1 MAFADFDQRKG
12 NRLAEE
18 STYRPE
24 IGEERLVL
32 EVREAMTKSRGTDM
46 AKKKEKVD
54 SESDIKSMVHQ
65 HAEFFDKL
73 IELIPARFYL
83 PDETEK
89 KWFPGLSKAQKARAK
104 RKTTE
109 NLKKARRDRLDP
121 EKSSLTTLDLLK
133 QKIEKE
139 KKLSNVVADDGDD
152 DDDSEEETD
161 HNKKAR
167 TDSVT
172 YEELRQR
179 LHRKIDELKGGRGG
193 SDRPRSHEKRKKIV
207 PNKRKRESSSV
218 EESKAADKGKG
229 KMDVE
234 EAAKDLTFGYVKID
248 DDEEH
253 GKDKKKRR
261 VSKSRELE
269 RALKLEAAKKD
280 PEKGEVIAKKHSWQ
294 AATSRAAGIKVH
306 DDPKLLKQSIHKEK
320 KRHEK
325 NAEKWKE
332 RVEGQQKVRV
342 EKQQKRSGNIAE
354 RIEQNKQRK
363 IAKREKK
370 LLRPGFE
377 GRKEGFVNEG
387 GK

>member
-1 MAFADFDQRKG
+1 
-12 NRLAEE
+12 
-18 STYRPE
+18 
-24 IGEERLVL
+24 
-32 EVREAMTKSRGTDM
+32 M
-46 AKKKEKVD
+46 AKKKEKVVD
-54 SESDIKSMVHQ
+54 SGLGTIKSMVHQ
-65 HAEFFDKL
+65 HSEFFDTL
-73 IELIPARFYL
+73 VELIPARFYL
-83 PDETEK
+83 PDETER

-139 KKLSNVVADDGDD
+139 KKKLSNEAAEDDNDD
-152 DDDSEEETD
+152 DESEEETD
-161 HNKKAR
+161 GRKAKS
-167 TDSVT
+167 DSVT

-193 SDRPRSHEKRKKIV
+193 SERPRSHEKRKKIV
-207 PNKRKRESSSV
+207 PNKRKREKTV
-218 EESKAADKGKG
+218 EEEEDKAKL
-229 KMDVE
+229 DVE
-234 EAAKDLTFGYVKID
+234 EAAKDLTYGYVKID

-253 GKDKKKRR
+253 GKGTKKRR
-261 VSKSRELE
+261 LSKSRELE

-320 KRHEK
+320 KRQEK

-370 LLRPGFE
+370 LMRPGFE
-377 GRKEGFVNEG
+377 GRKEGVIND

>member
-1 MAFADFDQRKG
+1 
-12 NRLAEE
+12 
-18 STYRPE
+18 
-24 IGEERLVL
+24 
-32 EVREAMTKSRGTDM
+32 M
-46 AKKKEKVD
+46 AKKKEKVVD
-54 SESDIKSMVHQ
+54 SGLDTIKSTVH
-65 HAEFFDKL
+65 HHSEFFDTL
-73 IELIPARFYL
+73 VELIPARFYL
-83 PDETEK
+83 PDETER

-121 EKSSLTTLDLLK
+121 EKSALTTLDLLK

-139 KKLSNVVADDGDD
+139 KKKLSNVVAEDD
-152 DDDSEEETD
+152 DDDDDDESEEETD
-161 HNKKAR
+161 GRKAKS
-167 TDSVT
+167 DSVT

-193 SDRPRSHEKRKKIV
+193 SERPRSHEKRKKIV
-207 PNKRKRESSSV
+207 PNKRKREKTV
-218 EESKAADKGKG
+218 EEEEDKAKL
-229 KMDVE
+229 DVE
-234 EAAKDLTFGYVKID
+234 EAAKDLTYGYVKID

-253 GKDKKKRR
+253 GKGSKKRR
-261 VSKSRELE
+261 LSKSRELE

-320 KRHEK
+320 KRQEK

-370 LLRPGFE
+370 LMRPGFE
-377 GRKEGFVNEG
+377 GRKEGVIND

>member
-1 MAFADFDQRKG
+1 
-12 NRLAEE
+12 
-18 STYRPE
+18 
-24 IGEERLVL
+24 
-32 EVREAMTKSRGTDM
+32 M
-46 AKKKEKVD
+46 AKKKEKLD
-54 SESDIKSMVHQ
+54 SELDIKSMAHQ

-83 PDETEK
+83 PDETER

-104 RKTTE
+104 KKTNE

-121 EKSSLTTLDLLK
+121 DKSALTTLDLLK

-139 KKLSNVVADDGDD
+139 KLSNELP

-161 HNKKAR
+161 NDKPKTAGFQKD
-167 TDSVT
+167 DSVT

-193 SDRPRSHEKRKKIV
+193 SDRPRSHERKRMLPSKRKWDSFSEDKT
-207 PNKRKRESSSV
+207 V
-218 EESKAADKGKG
+218 EDYKSADKGKG
-229 KMDVE
+229 KLEVE

-261 VSKSRELE
+261 LSKAKELE
-269 RALKLEAAKKD
+269 RAMKLETEKKD

-294 AATSRAAGIKVH
+294 AATSRAAGLKVH
-306 DDPKLLKQSIHKEK
+306 DNPKLLKQSIHKEK

-332 RVEGQQKVRV
+332 RVEGQQKFRV
-342 EKQQKRSGNIAE
+342 EKQQKRSGNIAD
-354 RIEQNKQRK
+354 RIEQNKMRK

-377 GRKEGFVNEG
+377 GRKEGFINEG

>member
-1 MAFADFDQRKG
+1 
-12 NRLAEE
+12 
-18 STYRPE
+18 
-24 IGEERLVL
+24 
-32 EVREAMTKSRGTDM
+32 MTKARGTTNM

-54 SESDIKSMVHQ
+54 SESDLSCIAHQ

-83 PDETEK
+83 PDETER

-121 EKSSLTTLDLLK
+121 EKSGLTTLDLLK

-139 KKLSNVVADDGDD
+139 KKLSNNHEIADDD
-152 DDDSEEETD
+152 DDDSEEEEEEETGN
-161 HNKKAR
+161 NKKR
-167 TDSVT
+167 KTDSVT

-207 PNKRKRESSSV
+207 PNKRKRDSGSV
-218 EESKAADKGKG
+218 EETVEENNKALDKGKG
-229 KMDVE
+229 KLDVE

-261 VSKSRELE
+261 LSKSRELE

-320 KRHEK
+320 KRQEK
-325 NAEKWKE
+325 STEKWKE

-342 EKQQKRSGNIAE
+342 EKQQKRSGNIAD

>member
-1 MAFADFDQRKG
+1 
-12 NRLAEE
+12 
-18 STYRPE
+18 
-24 IGEERLVL
+24 
-32 EVREAMTKSRGTDM
+32 MTKPRRATDM
-46 AKKKEKVD
+46 AKKKDKVD
-54 SESDIKSMVHQ
+54 SESDVMSSMAHQ

-83 PDETEK
+83 PDETER

-139 KKLSNVVADDGDD
+139 KKLSNHEIPDD
-152 DDDSEEETD
+152 DDDSEEEEEEETD
-161 HNKKAR
+161 HNKK
-167 TDSVT
+167 
-172 YEELRQR
+172 
-179 LHRKIDELKGGRGG
+179 H
-193 SDRPRSHEKRKKIV
+193 RPRSHEKRKKVV
-207 PNKRKRESSSV
+207 PNKRKRESGSEDKTV
-218 EESKAADKGKG
+218 EESNKALDKGKG
-229 KMDVE
+229 KLDVE
-234 EAAKDLTFGYVKID
+234 EAAKDLTFSYFKID
-248 DDEEH
+248 DDEDH

-320 KRHEK
+320 KRQEK

-342 EKQQKRSGNIAE
+342 EKQQKRSGNIAD

-387 GK
+387 GN

>member
-1 MAFADFDQRKG
+1 
-12 NRLAEE
+12 
-18 STYRPE
+18 
-24 IGEERLVL
+24 
-32 EVREAMTKSRGTDM
+32 M
-46 AKKKEKVD
+46 AKKKLKVG
-54 SESDIKSMVHQ
+54 SESDVSCIAHQ

-83 PDETEK
+83 PDETER

-139 KKLSNVVADDGDD
+139 KLSNEIAGDDD
-152 DDDSEEETD
+152 DDDSEEEETD
-161 HNKKAR
+161 HKKKR
-167 TDSVT
+167 KSVGFQRDDSVT

-193 SDRPRSHEKRKKIV
+193 SDRPRIHEKRKKIV
-207 PNKRKRESSSV
+207 HHKRKRDSGSEDKTV
-218 EESKAADKGKG
+218 EESKALDKGKS
-229 KMDVE
+229 KLDVE

-261 VSKSRELE
+261 LSKSRELE

-294 AATSRAAGIKVH
+294 SATSRAAGFKVH

-320 KRHEK
+320 KRQEK
-325 NAEKWKE
+325 STEKWKE

-342 EKQQKRSGNIAE
+342 EKQQKRSGNIAD